1 MTKLTNDPQWKRP
14 ASQGHGF
21 TLIELLVVI
30 AIIAILAAILFPVF
44 AKAREKARQISCA
57 SNERQIGLGLL
68 QYTQDYDEMYP
79 AKFSYGSGWAG
90 QVYPYVKSTGVF
102 KCPDDP
108 YTPTAAGD
116 YEVSYA
122 YNFVLTRTDYASYN
136 IGVGGNSTRLNA
148 PAQTVLL
155 CEVSGC
161 PARITDLNET
171 GGAQTPGK
179 TGYYSPVTEG
189 YAIIV
194 DPTTQ
199 YAKGG
204 DFGTGYM
211 GRRGLQGFY
220 TGAGGY
226 TNTSPTGRHTD
237 GSNFTF
243 ADGHVKWLHGNS
255 VSSYNAAKT
264 PTDGE
269 TGGLAAGTENSSD
282 VPHWAATY
290 SPI

>member
-1 MTKLTNDPQWKRP
+1 MTKQTIGLRK
-14 ASQGHGF
+14 GF

-44 AKAREKARQISCA
+44 AQAREKARAITCA
-57 SNERQIGLGLL
+57 SNERQLGLGFL
-68 QYTQDYDEMYP
+68 QYTEDYDEEYP
-79 AKFSYGSGWAG
+79 AKDLYGSGWAG
-90 QVYPYVKSTGVF
+90 QIYPYVKNTGVY

-108 YTPTAAGD
+108 YTPTAPGD

-122 YNFVLTRTDYASYN
+122 YNFVITRTDYAAYN
-136 IGVGGNSTRLNA
+136 IGVGGNSTRLTA
-148 PAQTVLL
+148 PASTVLA

-161 PARITDLNET
+161 PARITDPNET

-179 TGYYSPVTEG
+179 VGYYSPVTEG

-204 DFGTGYM
+204 DFATGYM
-211 GRRGLQGFY
+211 GRRGLYGFY

-226 TNTSPTGRHTD
+226 TNTAKTGRHND
-237 GSNFTF
+237 GSNFLF
-243 ADGHVKWLHGNS
+243 ADGHVKWLHGNA
-255 VSSYNAAKT
+255 VSTYNAAAT
-264 PTDGE
+264 PTDPE
-269 TGGLAAGTENSSD
+269 TGGLAAGTQNSSD
-282 VPHWAATY
+282 SPHWAATF